1 MIAVDDD
8 GSTNPEATSHNSNE
22 RNSVDLR
29 VVIIVLSIFAFYQSE
44 SKREMW
50 LDMSCACGEFVSLIG
65 CWLNVEFLLAAKRYL
80 SITQTG
86 E

>member
-29 VVIIVLSIFAFYQSE
+29 VVIIVLSIFAFYQSGKQE
-44 SKREMW
+44 RNVA
-50 LDMSCACGEFVSLIG
+50 MSMCGEFDWCRTWRGVCGL
-65 CWLNVEFLLAAKRYL
+65 FLDTYQL
-80 SITQTG
+80 TQTG

>member
-1 MIAVDDD
+1 MIAIDDD

-44 SKREMW
+44 KQERNVA
-50 LDMSCACGEFVSLIG
+50 MSVCGSLIG
-65 CWLNVEFLLAAKRYL
+65 VARGCVWFVSRYL
-80 SITQTG
+80 
-86 E
+86 